1 MAGGGGGVEA
11 VAVEVVAVEAVAVE
25 AVAVALLA
33 GTHVA
38 PYCELSPT
46 WSI

>member
-11 VAVEVVAVEAVAVE
+11 VAVEAVAVEAVAVE

>member
-11 VAVEVVAVEAVAVE
+11 VAVEAVAVE
-25 AVAVALLA
+25 AVAFVALLA

>member
-11 VAVEVVAVEAVAVE
+11 VAVAVAVEAVAVE
-25 AVAVALLA
+25 AVAFVALLA

-38 PYCELSPT
+38 PYCELSQT

>member
-11 VAVEVVAVEAVAVE
+11 VAVEAVAVEAVAVE
-25 AVAVALLA
+25 AVALLD
-33 GTHVA
+33 GTPFA